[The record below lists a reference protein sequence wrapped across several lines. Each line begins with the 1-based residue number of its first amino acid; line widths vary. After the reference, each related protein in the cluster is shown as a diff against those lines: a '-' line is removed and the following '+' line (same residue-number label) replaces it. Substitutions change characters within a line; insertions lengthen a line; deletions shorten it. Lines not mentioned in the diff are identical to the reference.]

1 MIDDLD
7 EALRQLLIR
16 ELPIKN
22 QEIDVSFDQPKR
34 EWSAKLSRPTL
45 NLFLYD
51 LRENTRLRQTTQE
64 WEVRRLANG
73 TTEKRRRI
81 TRIDLHYIITA
92 WATEPEDEHRLLGR
106 TTMALLRTPQLP
118 DDLLPNSLKDQPA
131 PISLHVA
138 QSDGLDKPTDLWNVL
153 DNQMRP
159 AITCIVTV
167 SMDPYTPL
175 IGGIVRTRE
184 IRFGQLAEPAAEQKT
199 REQGESLTYW
209 TIGGHVRSKKA
220 LNHLRITVVER
231 GLDVPLHADGTF
243 SIGHLQAG
251 AYTLEIAAEGRETS
265 RHKIAVPSP
274 DYEIVL

>member
-1 MIDDLD
+1 
-7 EALRQLLIR
+7 
-16 ELPIKN
+16 LPIN
-22 QEIDVSFDQPKR
+22 NREIDVSFDQPKR
-34 EWSAKLSRPTL
+34 EWSARLSRPTL

-51 LRENTRLRQTTQE
+51 LRENTRLRQTSQE

-73 TTEKRRRI
+73 TTEKRRRV

-106 TTMALLRTPQLP
+106 TTMALLRTPQMPDNLLP
-118 DDLLPNSLKDQPA
+118 DSLKDQPS
-131 PISLHVA
+131 PITLHVA
-138 QSDGLDKPTDLWNVL
+138 QADGLDKPTDLWNVL

-159 AITCIVTV
+159 AITCVVTV

-184 IRFGQLAEPAAEQKT
+184 IRFGQLAEPAKQQTMLA
-199 REQGESLTYW
+199 GGDSLTYW
-209 TIGGHVRSKKA
+209 TIGGRVQSSKA
-220 LNHLRITVVER
+220 LDHLRVTVVET
-231 GLDVPLHADGTF
+231 GLAVPLRDDGTF

-251 AYTLEIAAEGRETS
+251 AYTLEIAAEGRQTS

-274 DYEIVL
+274 DYQIDL

>member
-7 EALRQLLIR
+7 ETLRQLLIR

-22 QEIDVSFDQPKR
+22 REIDISFDQPKR

-73 TTEKRRRI
+73 TTEKRRRV

-92 WATEPEDEHRLLGR
+92 WATEAEDEHRLLGR
-106 TTMALLRTPQLP
+106 TTMALLRSPQMP
-118 DDLLPNSLKDQPA
+118 EDLLPDSLKEQPA

-184 IRFGQLAEPAAEQKT
+184 IRFGQLAEPAAEQK
-199 REQGESLTYW
+199 RLDQGESLTYW
-209 TIGGHVRSKKA
+209 TIGGRVRSKKP
-220 LNHLRITVVER
+220 LNHPRVTIVER

-243 SIGHLQAG
+243 TIGHLQAG
-251 AYTLEIAAEGRETS
+251 AYTLEIAADGRETS
-265 RHKIAVPSP
+265 RHKVAVPSP

>member
-1 MIDDLD
+1 MIDELD
-7 EALRQLLIR
+7 ETLRQLLIR

-22 QEIDVSFDQPKR
+22 REIDISFDQPKR

-73 TTEKRRRI
+73 TTEKRRRV

-92 WATEPEDEHRLLGR
+92 WATEAEDEHRLLGR
-106 TTMALLRTPQLP
+106 ATMALLRTPQLP
-118 DDLLPNSLKDQPA
+118 DDLLPESLKEQPA

-138 QSDGLDKPTDLWNVL
+138 QTDGLDKPTDLWNVL

-159 AITCIVTV
+159 AITCVVTI

-175 IGGIVRTRE
+175 VGGIVRTRE
-184 IRFGQLAEPAAEQKT
+184 IRFGQLAEPASEQKT
-199 REQGESLTYW
+199 LDQAGSLTYW
-209 TIGGHVRSKKA
+209 TIGGRIRSKQA
-220 LNHLRITVVER
+220 WNRLRLTVMER
-231 GLDVPLHADGTF
+231 GLGVPVHADGTF

-251 AYTLEIAAEGRETS
+251 AYTLEIAVDGRETS

-274 DYEIVL
+274 DYEIDV

>member
-1 MIDDLD
+1 MIDELD
-7 EALRQLLIR
+7 ETLRQLLIR
-16 ELPIKN
+16 ELPIN
-22 QEIDVSFDQPKR
+22 NREIDVSFDQPKR
-34 EWSAKLSRPTL
+34 EWSARLSRPTL

-51 LRENTRLRQTTQE
+51 LRENTRLRQTSQE

-73 TTEKRRRI
+73 TTEKRRRV

-106 TTMALLRTPQLP
+106 TTMALLRTPQMPDNLLP
-118 DDLLPNSLKDQPA
+118 DSLKDQPS
-131 PISLHVA
+131 PITLHVA
-138 QSDGLDKPTDLWNVL
+138 QADGLDKPTDLWNVL

-159 AITCIVTV
+159 AITCVVTV

-184 IRFGQLAEPAAEQKT
+184 IRFGQLAEPAKQQTMLA
-199 REQGESLTYW
+199 GGDSLTYW
-209 TIGGHVRSKKA
+209 TIGGRVQSSKA
-220 LNHLRITVVER
+220 LDHLRVTVVET
-231 GLDVPLHADGTF
+231 GLAVPLRDDGTF

-251 AYTLEIAAEGRETS
+251 AYTLEIAAEGRQTS

-274 DYEIVL
+274 DYQIDL

>member
-1 MIDDLD
+1 
-7 EALRQLLIR
+7 
-16 ELPIKN
+16 
-22 QEIDVSFDQPKR
+22 
-34 EWSAKLSRPTL
+34 
-45 NLFLYD
+45 
-51 LRENTRLRQTTQE
+51 
-64 WEVRRLANG
+64 
-73 TTEKRRRI
+73 
-81 TRIDLHYIITA
+81 
-92 WATEPEDEHRLLGR
+92 
-106 TTMALLRTPQLP
+106 MALLRSPQMP
-118 DDLLPNSLKDQPA
+118 DDLLPDSLKEQPA

-184 IRFGQLAEPAAEQKT
+184 IRFGQLAEPAAEQKPLD
-199 REQGESLTYW
+199 QGDSLTYW
-209 TIGGHVRSKKA
+209 TIGGRVAQQESVGTTCA
-220 LNHLRITVVER
+220 SPSWSAD
-231 GLDVPLHADGTF
+231 LDVPLHADGTF

-251 AYTLEIAAEGRETS
+251 AYTLEIAADGRETS

>member
-7 EALRQLLIR
+7 ETLRQLLIR

-22 QEIDVSFDQPKR
+22 REIDISFDQPKR

-73 TTEKRRRI
+73 ATEKRRRV

-106 TTMALLRTPQLP
+106 TTLALLRTPQLP
-118 DDLLPNSLKDQPA
+118 DDLMPDSLKDQPS

-184 IRFGQLAEPAAEQKT
+184 IRFGQLAEPASEQKMVD
-199 REQGESLTYW
+199 RGDSLTYW
-209 TIGGHVRSKKA
+209 TIGGRIRSKKVW
-220 LNHLRITVVER
+220 NHLRITVVER
-231 GLDVPLHADGTF
+231 GLDVPLQADGRF

-251 AYTLEIAAEGRETS
+251 AYTLEITADGRETS

-274 DYEIVL
+274 DYEIQL